1 MSHDQRFQMR
11 LDVPE
16 WNISASCSD
25 FNYIVALSGLV
36 DSYERKANRDGV
48 KTPLSPQ
55 ASDASTLLGYKTANQ
70 ALKFLVEKLQLD
82 SHFELRRDDDPQ
94 GPQWT
99 HKIKIRGIKTL
110 EIPTIR
116 QADSRYIA
124 TTITVVR
131 LLQRF
136 GFDNMRG
143 FRKYLQLGKRLNTE
157 QARLARRAQDFKRP
171 GRSHK
176 SPAESERLD
185 RVEQAVTSTSEETL
199 GQPNASSRDSR
210 R

>member
-1 MSHDQRFQMR
+1 MSYDQRFQMR

-25 FNYIVALSGLV
+25 FKYIVALSGLV
-36 DSYERKANRDGV
+36 DSYKRKANRDGV

-55 ASDASTLLGYKTANQ
+55 AFNASTLLGYKTASR
-70 ALKFLVEKLQLD
+70 ALKFLLEKLQLD
-82 SHFELRRDDDPQ
+82 NHYEFRRDDDPQ

-99 HKIKIRGIKTL
+99 HKIKIRGVRTL
-110 EIPTIR
+110 DIPTIR
-116 QADSRYIA
+116 LADSRYIA
-124 TTITVVR
+124 TTTTVVH

-143 FRKYLQLGKRLNTE
+143 FREYVQLGKRLNTE
-157 QARLARRAQDFKRP
+157 QARLARRAPDFKRP

-176 SPAESERLD
+176 GPAESERLD
-185 RVEQAVTSTSEETL
+185 QVEQAVTSTNEETL
-199 GQPNASSRDSR
+199 GQPKASSRDSR